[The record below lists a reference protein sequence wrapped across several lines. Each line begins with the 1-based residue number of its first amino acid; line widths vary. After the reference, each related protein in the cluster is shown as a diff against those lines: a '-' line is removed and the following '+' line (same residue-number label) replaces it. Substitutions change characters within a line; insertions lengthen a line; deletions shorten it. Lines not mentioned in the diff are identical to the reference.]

1 MGRKTCSLS
10 TIIDNT
16 DDKSQKQDENDEL
29 ETKVGCKVACMQ
41 VGSSNC
47 MQAVAV

>member
-1 MGRKTCSLS
+1 MGRKTRSLS

-16 DDKSQKQDENDEL
+16 DENDEL
-29 ETKVGCKVACMQ
+29 ETKVGCKAACMQ

-47 MQAVAV
+47 TQAVAV